1 MEFSFVNRKTTKS
14 IALYVIIRKICLML
28 LPIDGFFLDAFI
40 FTDASFESFE
50 VEFSFSFGFNF
61 GFRNEV
67 DFFEELLL
75 SDILDSELSF
85 SSFLPFPPYKKSFS
99 LADPNAQYTKRT
111 ILFHIMF

>member
-1 MEFSFVNRKTTKS
+1 MLINHVYYITNL
-14 IALYVIIRKICLML
+14 LYVIIRKIYIML

-40 FTDASFESFE
+40 FTDALFESFE

-85 SSFLPFPPYKKSFS
+85 SSFLPFPSYKKSFF
-99 LADPNAQYTKRT
+99 
-111 ILFHIMF
+111 IG